1 MDPGVVVG
9 ALDACVQPQG
19 LSRQLSG
26 CQGARVGQAAEGLT
40 LHRALALP
48 LLEVPERHSSR
59 GVLHPLDNLELGG
72 EVNVIVGGGNVG
84 HPLVEDVSEALVGDQ
99 PGWVEREGEGS
110 SVGAIVSLKVVVQQ
124 LPGDRFS
131 FQSISL

>member
-1 MDPGVVVG
+1 M
-9 ALDACVQPQG
+9 QPQG

-26 CQGARVGQAAEGLT
+26 CQGARVGQAAEGLA
-40 LHRALALP
+40 LHSALSLP
-48 LLEVPERHSSR
+48 LLKVPERHSSC

-72 EVNVIVGGGNVG
+72 EVNVIVSGGNVG

-99 PGWVEREGEGS
+99 PGGVKGEGEGS

-124 LPGDRFS
+124 LPGNRLS
-131 FQSISL
+131 

>member
-1 MDPGVVVG
+1 MSIVS
-9 ALDACVQPQG
+9 ALPV
-19 LSRQLSG
+19 S
-26 CQGARVGQAAEGLT
+26 
-40 LHRALALP
+40 ALP
-48 LLEVPERHSSR
+48 LLAVPEGHGASW
-59 GVLHPLDNLELGG
+59 VLHPLNDLELSG
-72 EVNVIVGGGNVG
+72 EVDIVVGGGNVG

-131 FQSISL
+131 L